1 MRGKRKEKVERP
13 VRERPPYLR
22 SLALVTLLFASLYFL
37 TMLLSVT
44 RVWEETED
52 RLSLFGYVAFMA
64 ILFYIYTSHLGTTF
78 RLQSGSRRA
87 WQHMS
92 RISVAYIL
100 LAVISLNDG
109 RDTVWITQSYE
120 INAILAGAAMVVML
134 LYLNRSR
141 VREYFTPSYADNPPL
156 WQWLLFIVGRD
167 PFKKGNLRLI

>member
-1 MRGKRKEKVERP
+1 MERP

-22 SLALVTLLFASLYFL
+22 ALALVTLLFASLYFL
-37 TMLLSVT
+37 TMILSVPT
-44 RVWEETED
+44 VWEETED
-52 RLSLFGYVAFMA
+52 RISLVGYVVFMA
-64 ILFYIYTSHLGTTF
+64 VLFYIYSSHLGTTF

-100 LAVISLNDG
+100 LAIISLNDG
-109 RDTVWITQSYE
+109 RDTVWIAQAYE
-120 INAILAGAAMVVML
+120 INAFLTVAGMAVML
-134 LYLNRSR
+134 LYLNSSR

-167 PFKKGNLRLI
+167 PFKKGNLRFI